1 MRIHEV
7 PVDWIDDPD
16 SRVDLVATARADLA
30 GISRLLRDG
39 ERRHRTTPPPTRAI
53 HA

>member
-16 SRVDLVATARADLA
+16 SRVDIVATARADLA
-30 GISRLLRDG
+30 GIARLLRDG
-39 ERRHRTTPPPTRAI
+39 ERRHRTSAPPTRAI